1 MMGLSRSDID
11 YFILASDLS
20 PFVRPS
26 LFLIRET
33 SQITIDSSEIREFHL
48 ARLGALAD
56 LN

>member
-11 YFILASDLS
+11 YFILASDLT

-33 SQITIDSSEIREFHL
+33 SQITIDSTEIRDFHL

-56 LN
+56 VN